1 MTNYTT
7 STCTKP
13 GDNFVGVI
21 FRSAVSYTTH
31 GLEKKDSLIFKIEPF
46 MEGFKKDIMANQPF
60 FNTEGRMY
68 TEMLPLMQDLLK
80 NSGDPEIIAPG

>member
-1 MTNYTT
+1 
-7 STCTKP
+7 
-13 GDNFVGVI
+13 
-21 FRSAVSYTTH
+21 
-31 GLEKKDSLIFKIEPF
+31 